1 MPDRSWWKDAK
12 TTGPI
17 KVTGG
22 IKAKSNRGDIGRT
35 WWSRRFVEVL
45 ESLGLGGRLNSG
57 KRYARA
63 GQVLSL
69 TLQTSLVTATI
80 QGSRDQPY
88 RARIAIKAFDGAQWA
103 RIEKLLAGKAIY
115 AAKLLAGEMP
125 LEIEEVFAELDLRL
139 FPTDPRELTMDC
151 SCPDWEVPCKH
162 LAAVC
167 YLLAE
172 SFDADPFKILAW
184 RGRNRDE
191 LLDRLR
197 ELRSRRP
204 VAEREAPEPRDDEVA
219 SFWSGRPP
227 EQVVAAPLG
236 TTVDEPG
243 AVLNQVSKL
252 MVGDVSITELLKPWY
267 RGVDPNR

>member
-1 MPDRSWWKDAK
+1 VPDRSWWKDAK

-17 KVTGG
+17 QVTGG
-22 IKAKSNRGDIGRT
+22 IKARSNRGDIGRT

-45 ESLGLGGRLNSG
+45 ESLGMGGRLNSG

-63 GQVLSL
+63 GQVLGL

-125 LEIEEVFAELDLRL
+125 PEIEDVFAELDLRL
-139 FPTDPRELTMDC
+139 FPVDSRELTMDC

-184 RGRNRDE
+184 RGRSRDE

-204 VAEREAPEPRDDEVA
+204 AASREEPEPVADEVA

-236 TTVDEPG
+236 STVDEPG
-243 AVLNQVSKL
+243 AVLNQVSRL
-252 MVGDVSITELLKPWY
+252 TVGDVSITDLLRPWY
-267 RGVDPNR
+267 RSVDPDR